1 VRERV
6 RATETVH
13 CFEMPF
19 QRPPWLSTEFVGAI
33 VAWTAVATNVVLV
46 SFVLFFRREPRV
58 DVPRVLLAFGAL
70 ALWVGFQLVM
80 GMRISRF
87 LCIHLVY
94 LDTFVL
100 LPLMGI
106 VLLRRKDVVL
116 TKSVRGACLAS
127 LALVPIGLYSS
138 FVEPY
143 MLVTERTT
151 VALSPKRA
159 GIDPI
164 TIGVLADIQ
173 CISITDRERD
183 AVARIMAAQ
192 PDLILI
198 PGDLVQLGGR
208 DLDRVIDDF
217 RALLAPL
224 DAPLG
229 VYFVQGNCEAKKKA
243 SVLLEETRVKFLDN
257 EIVELRHG
265 DRRIT
270 LCGVD
275 LEFSAPAR
283 DVLRQ
288 IETSPGDDDVRIVV
302 AHRPDVMYALPSGS
316 RVDLVVAG
324 HTHGGQVQLPFYG
337 PPITLSEVPR
347 NVAAGGLHELEG
359 RRIYV
364 SRGLGWEHDCAPRVR
379 FLAPPEVS
387 LLTLE
392 SRPSATTPP

>member
-1 VRERV
+1 M
-6 RATETVH
+6 TLT
-13 CFEMPF
+13 
-19 QRPPWLSTEFVGAI
+19 RPPWLSTELVGAL

-70 ALWVGFQLVM
+70 ALWVGFQVVM

-106 VLLRRKDVVL
+106 VLLRRKEVVL
-116 TKSVRGACLAS
+116 TKPVRNACIAS

-159 GIDPI
+159 GNDPI
-164 TIGVLADIQ
+164 VIGVLADIQ
-173 CISITDRERD
+173 CVSITDRERD
-183 AVARIMAAQ
+183 AVARIMAAK

-208 DLDRVIDDF
+208 NLDRVIDDF

-243 SVLLEETRVKFLDN
+243 SVLLEETRVRFLDN

-283 DVLRQ
+283 EVLRQ
-288 IETSPGDDDVRIVV
+288 IETSPGGDDVRIVV

-324 HTHGGQVQLPFYG
+324 HTHGGQVQIPGFG
-337 PPITLSEVPR
+337 PPITLSEIPR
-347 NVAAGGLHELEG
+347 HVAAGGLHELED

-364 SRGLGWEHDCAPRVR
+364 SRGLGWEHGFAPRVR
-379 FLAPPEVS
+379 FLCVPEVS

-392 SRPSATTPP
+392 TASSASSPP

>member
-1 VRERV
+1 
-6 RATETVH
+6 
-13 CFEMPF
+13 MPF
-19 QRPPWLSTEFVGAI
+19 QRPPWLSTELVGAI

-70 ALWVGFQLVM
+70 AMWVGLQLFVVI
-80 GMRISRF
+80 GVSQF
-87 LCIHLVY
+87 LVIHLVY

-116 TKSVRGACLAS
+116 TKSVRAACIAS
-127 LALVPIGLYSS
+127 LALIPIGLYSS

-143 MLVTERTT
+143 TLTTERTT

-159 GIDPI
+159 GTDPI
-164 TIGVLADIQ
+164 VIGVLADIQ
-173 CISITDRERD
+173 CVSITDRERD
-183 AVARIMAAQ
+183 AVARIMAAK

-229 VYFVQGNCEAKKKA
+229 VYFTQGNCEAKKKVQ
-243 SVLLEETRVKFLDN
+243 VLLEETRVQVLDD

-270 LCGVD
+270 LCGVN
-275 LEFSAPAR
+275 LHYGAPAQA
-283 DVLRQ
+283 VLQ
-288 IETSPGDDDVRIVV
+288 KIETSPGDDDVRIVV
-302 AHRPDVMYALPSGS
+302 AHRPDVIYALPAGS

-324 HTHGGQVQLPFYG
+324 HTHGGQVQIPFYG
-337 PPITLSEVPR
+337 PPITLSEVPAR
-347 NVAAGGLHELEG
+347 VAGGGLHELEG
-359 RRIYV
+359 RQIYV
-364 SRGLGWEHDCAPRVR
+364 SRGLGWEHDYAPRVR
-379 FLAPPEVS
+379 FLAPPEIS